1 MAAVL
6 LCKDVC
12 KQLLLAFTL
21 NTCCGC
27 VGSFGCF
34 SKNQSK
40 TKFILVVVGL
50 WSLSHCEKQII
61 THYALFHCKYEL
73 AQVNLS
79 EPFYIPTMNFKVIVK
94 KNTKVV

>member
-27 VGSFGCF
+27 VGSLGCF

-50 WSLSHCEKQII
+50 WSQFRCEKQII
-61 THYALFHCKYEL
+61 THYALLQCKYVL
-73 AQVNLS
+73 AQMNLS
-79 EPFYIPTMNFKVIVK
+79 EPFYIFSLNFKVIVK
-94 KNTKVV
+94 KQTKVV